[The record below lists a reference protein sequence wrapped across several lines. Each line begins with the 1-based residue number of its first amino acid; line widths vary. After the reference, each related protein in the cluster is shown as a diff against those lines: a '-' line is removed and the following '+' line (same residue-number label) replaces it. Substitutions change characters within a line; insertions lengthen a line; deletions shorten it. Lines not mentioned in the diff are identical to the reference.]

1 MKIFFNIPT
10 YVCLSISDVQ
20 LAIEQ
25 RRKEMQEKE
34 KLRAE
39 NKRLQAMEQQYMQ
52 SLKHLEFERDQ
63 LEHEKTKLQILQQ
76 QQQNVANEFDRNVS
90 IQIEELKIQKQ
101 ELKRFEAE
109 KQKILEKEKEIE
121 MAASQLDAQR
131 RAKEEQQKSER
142 DRIFSEQA
150 SLDLEEFEALEK
162 SMVEDKSQLQ
172 GLRSKAITLETDK
185 HALALLELD
194 ILTEDLEFQDRYE
207 QQKHDLKKEKDRLE
221 KMECHH
227 KELENNLSDQIQ
239 RFVFRQYFN
248 NLKFIDF

>member
-1 MKIFFNIPT
+1 MF
-10 YVCLSISDVQ
+10 LDVQ

-25 RRKEMQEKE
+25 RRKEIQERE
-34 KLRAE
+34 NLRAE
-39 NKRLQAMEQQYMQ
+39 NKRLLAMEQQYVQ

-101 ELKRFEAE
+101 KLKRFEVE
-109 KQKILEKEKEIE
+109 KKKILEKEKEIE
-121 MAASQLDAQR
+121 MAASQLDAKR
-131 RAKEEQQKSER
+131 KMKEEQQKTER
-142 DRIFSEQA
+142 DRILSEQA

-162 SMVEDKSQLQ
+162 SVSEDKSQLQ
-172 GLRSKAITLETDK
+172 DLRSKAINLETDK

-207 QQKHDLKKEKDRLE
+207 KQKQDIQVEKERLE
-221 KMECHH
+221 KMERQH
-227 KELENNLSDQIQ
+227 KELEDNLSTQIQ
-239 RFVFRQYFN
+239 RYVLNPVKR
-248 NLKFIDF
+248 

>member
-1 MKIFFNIPT
+1 
-10 YVCLSISDVQ
+10 
-20 LAIEQ
+20 
-25 RRKEMQEKE
+25 MQEKE

-39 NKRLQAMEQQYMQ
+39 NQRLQAMEQQYMQ

-109 KQKILEKEKEIE
+109 KQKILDKEKEIE

-142 DRIFSEQA
+142 DRIFNEQA

-162 SMVEDKSQLQ
+162 SMVEDKSQL
-172 GLRSKAITLETDK
+172 
-185 HALALLELD
+185 H
-194 ILTEDLEFQDRYE
+194 
-207 QQKHDLKKEKDRLE
+207 
-221 KMECHH
+221 
-227 KELENNLSDQIQ
+227 LSLIH
-239 RFVFRQYFN
+239 
-248 NLKFIDF
+248 I

>member
-1 MKIFFNIPT
+1 
-10 YVCLSISDVQ
+10 
-20 LAIEQ
+20 
-25 RRKEMQEKE
+25 MQEKE

-39 NKRLQAMEQQYMQ
+39 NQRLQAMEQQYMQ

-109 KQKILEKEKEIE
+109 KQKILDKEKEIE

-142 DRIFSEQA
+142 DRIFNEQA

-162 SMVEDKSQLQ
+162 SMVEDKSQLH

-207 QQKHDLKKEKDRLE
+207 QQKHDLKKEKDRLD
-221 KMECHH
+221 KMESHH
-227 KELENNLSDQIQ
+227 KELEDNLSDQIH
-239 RFVFRQYFN
+239 RLVVLLKVLFFVV
-248 NLKFIDF
+248 

>member
-1 MKIFFNIPT
+1 
-10 YVCLSISDVQ
+10 
-20 LAIEQ
+20 
-25 RRKEMQEKE
+25 MQEKE

-39 NKRLQAMEQQYMQ
+39 NQRLQAMEQQYMQ

-109 KQKILEKEKEIE
+109 KQKILDKEKEIE

-131 RAKEEQQKSER
+131 RAKEEEQQSER
-142 DRIFSEQA
+142 DRIFNEQA

-162 SMVEDKSQLQ
+162 SMVEDKSQLH

-207 QQKHDLKKEKDRLE
+207 QQKHDLKKEKDRLD
-221 KMECHH
+221 KMESHH
-227 KELENNLSDQIQ
+227 KELEDNLSDQIH
-239 RFVFRQYFN
+239 RLVVVFKVLFFGGSRA
-248 NLKFIDF
+248 KGIAITVP

>member
-1 MKIFFNIPT
+1 LIVATSFNLNSHVFFF
-10 YVCLSISDVQ
+10 CLLDVQ

-101 ELKRFEAE
+101 ELKRFELE
-109 KQKILEKEKEIE
+109 KMKVLAKEKEME

-131 RAKEEQQKSER
+131 KAKEEKQRSER
-142 DRIFSEQA
+142 DRIINEQA

-162 SMVEDKSQLQ
+162 SMSDDRSMH

-185 HALALLELD
+185 HALALMELD
-194 ILTEDLEFQDRYE
+194 ILTDDLEFQDRYE
-207 QQKHDLKKEKDRLE
+207 QQKKDIQVEKERLE
-221 KMECHH
+221 KMEVQHR
-227 KELENNLSDQIQ
+227 ELEDNLSLQIQ
-239 RFVFRQYFN
+239 RYVKKTF
-248 NLKFIDF
+248 

>member
-1 MKIFFNIPT
+1 
-10 YVCLSISDVQ
+10 
-20 LAIEQ
+20 
-25 RRKEMQEKE
+25 MQEKE

-39 NKRLQAMEQQYMQ
+39 NQRLQAMEQQYMQ

-109 KQKILEKEKEIE
+109 KQKILDKEKEIE

-131 RAKEEQQKSER
+131 REKEEQQKSER
-142 DRIFSEQA
+142 DRIFNEQA

-162 SMVEDKSQLQ
+162 SMVEDKSQLH

-207 QQKHDLKKEKDRLE
+207 QQKHDLKKEKDRLD
-221 KMECHH
+221 KMESHH
-227 KELENNLSDQIQ
+227 KELEDNLSDQIH
-239 RFVFRQYFN
+239 RLVVLFKVLFFGV
-248 NLKFIDF
+248 

>member
-1 MKIFFNIPT
+1 
-10 YVCLSISDVQ
+10 
-20 LAIEQ
+20 
-25 RRKEMQEKE
+25 MQEKE

-39 NKRLQAMEQQYMQ
+39 NQRLQAMEQQYMQ

-109 KQKILEKEKEIE
+109 KQKILDKEKEIE

-142 DRIFSEQA
+142 DRIFNEQA

-162 SMVEDKSQLQ
+162 SMVEDKSQLH

-207 QQKHDLKKEKDRLE
+207 QQKHDLKKEKDRLD
-221 KMECHH
+221 KMESHH
-227 KELENNLSDQIQ
+227 KELEDNLSDQIH
-239 RFVFRQYFN
+239 RLVVLFKVLFFGV
-248 NLKFIDF
+248 